1 MKKVKDYEINLG
13 VLVMFETIQALSSTY
28 DCLLPINIVEETDKL
43 ISLLVQHLS
52 KYNID
57 DDYDFYDSTFIQR
70 VTFKK
75 IKANNN

>member
-1 MKKVKDYEINLG
+1 
-13 VLVMFETIQALSSTY
+13 MFETIQSLSSTY
-28 DCLLPINIVEETDKL
+28 DCSLPADVMEETDKL

-57 DDYDFYDSTFIQR
+57 NDYDFYDSKFIQR

-75 IKANNN
+75 IKRNT